1 VHERRIIRLYISG
14 VTPRSVR
21 AVENLKAICRELGE
35 SCELEVIDVYQ
46 QPRRASEDGVL
57 VTPTLIEKSQGVVRR
72 LVGELGDRRRIRQ
85 ALGLARG

>member
-1 VHERRIIRLYISG
+1 MHERRIIRLYISG

-35 SCELEVIDVYQ
+35 SWELEVIDVYQ